1 MKNSSGFIKKLEFME
16 EKVVWVDVYKRQ
28 VLNTVERIGDVY
40 YLVIE
45 QRQYR
50 IEIKMRTG

>member
-1 MKNSSGFIKKLEFME
+1 MVLVIDDKQYQFVFYY
-16 EKVVWVDVYKRQ
+16 DA